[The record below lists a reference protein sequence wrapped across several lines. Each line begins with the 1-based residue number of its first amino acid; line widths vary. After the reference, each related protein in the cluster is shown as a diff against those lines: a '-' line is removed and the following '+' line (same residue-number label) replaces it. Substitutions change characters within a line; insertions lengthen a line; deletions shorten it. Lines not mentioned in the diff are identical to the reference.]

1 MNLTGGPS
9 ANEGNTG
16 VSSAYDFGVVYST
29 KRVEGEEGER
39 GERPERDG
47 QRGDNQE
54 QRRARKPRDHGTEFG
69 KEKKADSDD
78 DDFLIVRDTT
88 KRVKKA
94 YVAGSDSDEEDNSF
108 RGRGGFRGGER
119 GSRVSRGGERGSD
132 RGRGGFFKNS
142 AKRAE

>member
-16 VSSAYDFGVVYST
+16 VQSSYDFGVVYST

-54 QRRARKPRDHGTEFG
+54 
-69 KEKKADSDD
+69 
-78 DDFLIVRDTT
+78 
-88 KRVKKA
+88 
-94 YVAGSDSDEEDNSF
+94 
-108 RGRGGFRGGER
+108 
-119 GSRVSRGGERGSD
+119 
-132 RGRGGFFKNS
+132 
-142 AKRAE
+142 